1 MRGTVFVEK
10 LCFVPQKSL
19 RLEVGAYPVSV
30 LLVQFCLHLLLF
42 PHCLGDVPAATRE
55 ENGGRGRRRE
65 VEKGTDG
72 RERGKG

>member
-1 MRGTVFVEK
+1 MFCATEESVRV
-10 LCFVPQKSL
+10 
-19 RLEVGAYPVSV
+19 EVGAYPVSV
-30 LLVQFCLHLLLF
+30 LLAQFCLHLLLF

-55 ENGGRGRRRE
+55 GNGGRGRRRE